1 MIRLEL
7 GQLGRMQKYWKVLNL
22 IFAKVWPVDLSL
34 FAQSVEDLA
43 WLLGIPPLVVTTRV
57 VLCRCN
63 CIFIFFHQSIKIEHF
78 LKTKYFCVIWS
89 ISNLHIMER
98 LLTFENLLLAQ

>member
-1 MIRLEL
+1 MIHLEL
-7 GQLGRMQKYWKVLNL
+7 GHLGGQIQKYWKLLNL

-63 CIFIFFHQSIKIEHF
+63 CIFIFFSSINQDRAF
-78 LKTKYFCVIWS
+78 
-89 ISNLHIMER
+89 
-98 LLTFENLLLAQ
+98 FENQIFLRHMVRLQSPYYGKDIDL